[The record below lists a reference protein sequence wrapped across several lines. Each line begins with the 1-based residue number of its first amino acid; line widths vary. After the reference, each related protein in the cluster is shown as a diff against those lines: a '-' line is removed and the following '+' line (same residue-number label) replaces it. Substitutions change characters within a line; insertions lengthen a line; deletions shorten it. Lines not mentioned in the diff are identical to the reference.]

1 MHELLPWLRLIGQ
14 RKLRLFLG
22 AALMLITLLA
32 GLGLL
37 ALSGWFI
44 TATALVGIL
53 MAAGTAVTFDVY
65 VPGGGIRAFALTR
78 TIGRYLERV
87 YNHDTVLRL
96 LADIR
101 VQVFQ
106 SLAVSKAR
114 LRDRGSDWLA
124 RMTTDVDAMD
134 TLFLRLVA
142 PTGLAALL
150 SLGLVV
156 VLSLIAGYVLA
167 LVVATLLT
175 LAFVVAT
182 IALFL
187 RTGERSF
194 RQQSSLEELRGEVI
208 QYLEGQAELT
218 AAGVGQPYRHRLLAA
233 TDQWSQDQSVIDQRS
248 GWHGA
253 ISMLLVN
260 GAMVAALW
268 LGLQLFQAGT
278 LSGPVMAMIPLALL
292 AMNEVYGMLPEAYSR
307 LGATLAAAQRLNRD
321 RRHGPATAAGGSE
334 NSGPLDS
341 AEVSVRTE
349 PSAPGLAWV
358 GVKLE
363 AFTAKDATNDQKG
376 HEQTLPG
383 FSYSV
388 RPGEHVGFVG
398 PSGCGKSTLADM
410 AAGLA
415 AASTGSCKLE
425 SKQGPVAPGSH
436 HAWVTYLTQATQLFD
451 DTLRNNLQIGDPGA
465 SDQQLFSVLATVGLT
480 DLLDELPEGLD
491 TWLGAYGKQ
500 VSGGEARRI
509 ALARALLRNTGLV
522 ILDEPFT
529 GLDESTRALI
539 RGRLSHRLTGK
550 TVICFAHSPAALTQ
564 VDAVVTL
571 DSLG

>member
-1 MHELLPWLRLIGQ
+1 MMHELLPWLRLIGQ
-14 RKLRLFLG
+14 RKGRLLLG
-22 AALMLITLLA
+22 GVLMLITLLS

-44 TATALVGIL
+44 TATALAGIL
-53 MAAGTAVTFDVY
+53 MTAGTAITFDVY

-78 TIGRYLERV
+78 TAGRYMERV

-101 VQVFQ
+101 VHVFR
-106 SLAVSKAR
+106 SLAASNAR
-114 LRDRGSDWLA
+114 FRDRGSDWLA

-134 TLFLRLVA
+134 TLFLRLAA
-142 PTGLAALL
+142 PTGLALLL

-156 VLSLIAGYVLA
+156 ILGAVAGYAFA
-167 LVVATLLT
+167 LVVAVFLIFALG
-175 LAFVVAT
+175 VAT
-182 IALFL
+182 VALFC

-194 RQQSSLEELRGEVI
+194 RQQSSVEALRGDVI

-218 AAGVGQPYRHRLLAA
+218 AAGVVQPYRNRLLAEIE
-233 TDQWSQDQSVIDQRS
+233 QWSQDQGIIDQRS

-268 LGLQLFQAGT
+268 LGLQLFQAGVI
-278 LSGPVMAMIPLALL
+278 SGPVMAMIPLALL
-292 AMNEVYGMLPEAYSR
+292 AMNEVYGMLPEAYAR

-321 RRHGPATAAGGSE
+321 SGHDAATPAGRSE
-334 NSGPLDS
+334 NFGVI
-341 AEVSVRTE
+341 EKTE
-349 PSAPGLAWV
+349 TSAPGLAWV
-358 GVKLE
+358 GVTTNGL
-363 AFTAKDATNDQKG
+363 AVDDATHKQDG
-376 HEQTLPG
+376 DEQTPPG
-383 FSYSV
+383 FSFSV

-398 PSGCGKSTLADM
+398 PSGCGKSTLANI
-410 AAGLA
+410 AAGLVA
-415 AASTGSCKLE
+415 AGAGNYKLE
-425 SKQGPVAPGSH
+425 SKQGPVASGSH
-436 HAWVTYLTQATQLFD
+436 HAWVTYLTQATHLFD
-451 DTLRNNLQIGDPGA
+451 DTLRNNLLIADPDA
-465 SDQQLFSVLATVGLT
+465 SDQQLISMLETVALT

-509 ALARALLRNTGLV
+509 ALARALLRNTGLI

-529 GLDESTRALI
+529 GLDETTRALVRDRI
-539 RGRLSHRLTGK
+539 SPRLAGK
-550 TVICFAHSPAALTQ
+550 TVICFAHSPEALTR
-564 VDAVVTL
+564 VDTVVTL
-571 DSLG
+571 ARQDISPC

>member
-1 MHELLPWLRLIGQ
+1 MMHELLPWLRLIGQ
-14 RKLRLFLG
+14 RKGRLLLG
-22 AALMLITLLA
+22 AVLMLITLLA

-44 TATALVGIL
+44 TATALAGLL
-53 MAAGTAVTFDVY
+53 MAAGTLITFDVY

-78 TIGRYLERV
+78 TAGRYMERV

-101 VQVFQ
+101 VHVFR
-106 SLAVSKAR
+106 SLAASNTL

-134 TLFLRLVA
+134 TLFLRLAA
-142 PTGLAALL
+142 PTGMAVLL

-156 VLSLIAGYVLA
+156 ILGAMAGYAFALVIAVFLILA
-167 LVVATLLT
+167 LGI
-175 LAFVVAT
+175 AT
-182 IALFL
+182 IALFW

-194 RQQSSLEELRGEVI
+194 RQQSSVEALRGDVI

-218 AAGVGQPYRHRLLAA
+218 AAGVVQPYRNRLLAE
-233 TDQWSQDQSVIDQRS
+233 TEQWSQDQGIIDQRS

-268 LGLQLFQAGT
+268 LGLQLFQAGVI
-278 LSGPVMAMIPLALL
+278 SGPVMALIPLALL
-292 AMNEVYGMLPEAYSR
+292 AMNEVYGMLPEAYAR

-321 RRHGPATAAGGSE
+321 SGHDAAA
-334 NSGPLDS
+334 NAVD
-341 AEVSVRTE
+341 
-349 PSAPGLAWV
+349 
-358 GVKLE
+358 
-363 AFTAKDATNDQKG
+363 DATHNQDED
-376 HEQTLPG
+376 EQTPPG

-398 PSGCGKSTLADM
+398 PSGCGKSTLANI
-410 AAGLA
+410 AAGLVA
-415 AASTGSCKLE
+415 AGAGSYKLE

-436 HAWVTYLTQATQLFD
+436 RATVTYLTQATHLFD
-451 DTLRNNLQIGDPGA
+451 DTLRNNLLIADPDA
-465 SDQQLFSVLATVGLT
+465 SDQQLISMLETVALT
-480 DLLDELPEGLD
+480 ALLDELPEGLN

-509 ALARALLRNTGLV
+509 ALARALLRNTGLI

-529 GLDESTRALI
+529 GLDETTRALV
-539 RGRLSHRLTGK
+539 RDRMSPRLAGK
-550 TVICFAHSPAALTQ
+550 TVICFAHSAEALTR
-564 VDAVVTL
+564 VDTVITL
-571 DSLG
+571 AGSR

>member
-44 TATALVGIL
+44 TATALAGIL
-53 MAAGTAVTFDVY
+53 MAAGAAVTFDVY
-65 VPGGGIRAFALTR
+65 VPGGGIRAFALIR
-78 TIGRYLERV
+78 TVGRYLERV

-101 VQVFQ
+101 VQVFR
-106 SLAVSKAR
+106 SLAASKTQ
-114 LRDRGSDWLA
+114 LRGRGSDWLA

-156 VLSLIAGYVLA
+156 VLSLLAGHVLA
-167 LVVATLLT
+167 LVVAALLT
-175 LAFVVAT
+175 LAFAVAT
-182 IALFL
+182 LALFW
-187 RTGERSF
+187 RTGARSF
-194 RQQSSLEELRGEVI
+194 RQQSSLEVLRGEVI

-218 AAGVGQPYRHRLLAA
+218 AAGVVQPYRNRLLADA
-233 TDQWSQDQSVIDQRS
+233 EQWSQDQSIIDQRS

-253 ISMLLVN
+253 ISLLLVN

-268 LGLQLFQAGT
+268 LGLQLFQTGAI
-278 LSGPVMAMIPLALL
+278 SGPVMAMIPLALL
-292 AMNEVYGMLPEAYSR
+292 AMNEVYGMLPEAFAR

-321 RRHGPATAAGGSE
+321 SSHGPAATAGESE
-334 NSGPLDS
+334 NSGVMES
-341 AEVSVRTE
+341 AEASTRTE

-358 GVKLE
+358 GVKLNGLAAE
-363 AFTAKDATNDQKG
+363 DATNDQKVD
-376 HEQTLPG
+376 EPPLPG

-388 RPGEHVGFVG
+388 RPGEQVGFVG
-398 PSGCGKSTLADM
+398 PSGCGKSTLANM
-410 AAGLA
+410 AAGLVT
-415 AASTGSCKLE
+415 ASTGCCKLE
-425 SKQGPVAPGSH
+425 SKQGPVAPGSR

-451 DTLRNNLQIGDPGA
+451 DTLRNNLLLGDPGA
-465 SDQQLFSVLATVGLT
+465 SDPQLLSVLATVALT

-529 GLDESTRALI
+529 GLDEATRALI
-539 RGRLSHRLTGK
+539 RGRLSHRLAGK
-550 TVICFAHSPAALTQ
+550 TMICFAHSPEALTQ
-564 VDAVVTL
+564 VDVVVTL
-571 DSLG
+571 ESPG